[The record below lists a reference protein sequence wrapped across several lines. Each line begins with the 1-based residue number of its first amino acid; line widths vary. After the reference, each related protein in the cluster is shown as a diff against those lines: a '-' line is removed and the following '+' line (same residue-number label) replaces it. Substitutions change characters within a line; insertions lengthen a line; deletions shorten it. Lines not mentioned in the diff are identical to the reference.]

1 LPQLEGS
8 TVQVIDQ
15 LIEKKT
21 RRNDL
26 GTVDI
31 TSGGSGE
38 FGGAADIEGLYLQF
52 HWHVL

>member
-1 LPQLEGS
+1 
-8 TVQVIDQ
+8 
-15 LIEKKT
+15 LIKKKT

-52 HWHVL
+52 HWQSSCKRFSLE